1 MGCQSC
7 GIDPIYTAMLARR
20 SVTGL
25 GNQLMDETIASI
37 ARWAHISY
45 SIDGVL
51 KMANNQVNHD
61 RHGPSTTENS
71 DAGSYYTAP
80 TMSMVDCG
88 RVLGKRSHSPS
99 SSGSSNEYWYDANST
114 LDPNHPQRVPS
125 EAGMVVSPRFSP
137 WTQDC
142 VQRGHFQYTQE
153 TQYEYGARRRYGPSE
168 HHVPASTADNRAPSL
183 YTSNPS
189 YDALAQH
196 GAANQYAAP
205 TYAGV
210 SKHRG
215 NGAQSNGVIRVV
227 PVFESAASSS
237 GADIRPLPGFEGV
250 SSSKNGAGF
259 HLPAGFEGIV
269 SQNDADSRPPLGLE
283 RTVSLNGAGIRPPP
297 GLKDVASQNGADL
310 SPPRR
315 LANPYSRWE
324 RNSFFTSNAAV
335 SGTIQLQELKAR
347 FPNFGTSSLL
357 APSDYDDVV
366 WFSAAPVEL
375 IRQSPKPVSSSPSH
389 ADRLDDLCIAAERS
403 KRLAMDGEGNRAPW
417 KTGLY
422 CYETCITLYETN
434 GTSTERGKEDEIGR
448 QSERLATYAAP
459 DPLTPREDIW
469 GAELIRRWKQTRP

>member
-1 MGCQSC
+1 MGHRNIMSQPAPQT
-7 GIDPIYTAMLARR
+7 IVPPAYTPRTHPTMP
-20 SVTGL
+20 
-25 GNQLMDETIASI
+25 
-37 ARWAHISY
+37 W
-45 SIDGVL
+45 
-51 KMANNQVNHD
+51 
-61 RHGPSTTENS
+61 PSTAQRT
-71 DAGSYYTAP
+71 
-80 TMSMVDCG
+80 
-88 RVLGKRSHSPS
+88 
-99 SSGSSNEYWYDANST
+99 ST
-114 LDPNHPQRVPS
+114 PL
-125 EAGMVVSPRFSP
+125 
-137 WTQDC
+137 
-142 VQRGHFQYTQE
+142 
-153 TQYEYGARRRYGPSE
+153 
-168 HHVPASTADNRAPSL
+168 L
-183 YTSNPS
+183 
-189 YDALAQH
+189 
-196 GAANQYAAP
+196 

-310 SPPRR
+310 SPPPVG
-315 LANPYSRWE
+315 LQIPIVDGKE
-324 RNSFFTSNAAV
+324 TVFFTSNAAV

-403 KRLAMDGEGNRAPW
+403 KRLGTMDGEGNRAPW

-448 QSERLATYAAP
+448 QSERDWP
-459 DPLTPREDIW
+459 HTPR
-469 GAELIRRWKQTRP
+469 LTH